1 MKTWA
6 SQIRAGNGKPSRAH
20 SRPGSGMVEPPH
32 HWSLSSQA
40 FLQMVSCPEAA
51 RTCKAPPIRSS
62 LSGHRDPATPG
73 RRLKCAMVT
82 LRLLKI
88 GQREFSDGVREHIA
102 GVAIRSAHDKRMAL
116 KLLSLVSSARLALSR
131 KKSSS
136 LGMCVDPA
144 PFPAMSLANVARH
157 LPPAMRYLKFNF
169 KRVLRITDLRGHNRR
184 QGKPHCSRQ

>member
-1 MKTWA
+1 
-6 SQIRAGNGKPSRAH
+6 
-20 SRPGSGMVEPPH
+20 
-32 HWSLSSQA
+32 
-40 FLQMVSCPEAA
+40 MVSCPEAA
-51 RTCKAPPIRSS
+51 HTCKAPPIRSS
-62 LSGHRDPATPG
+62 LSGHRDPATSG

-116 KLLSLVSSARLALSR
+116 KLLSHVSSARLALSR

-144 PFPAMSLANVARH
+144 PFAAMSLANVARH
-157 LPPAMRYLKFNF
+157 LQPAMRYLKFNF